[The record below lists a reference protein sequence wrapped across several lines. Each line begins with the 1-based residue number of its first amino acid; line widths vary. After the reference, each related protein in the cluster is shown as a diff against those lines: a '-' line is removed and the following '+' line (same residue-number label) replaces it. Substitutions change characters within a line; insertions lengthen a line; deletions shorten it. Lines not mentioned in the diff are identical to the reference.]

1 MNRDSSTA
9 ELLPPSIGK
18 VDLLIIAGE
27 HSGDELAAHMA
38 QNLLKKNPHLKV
50 AALGGNKLR
59 ESGAELV
66 FNMVDHSVMGLVDV
80 IKNYSFL
87 KGLFDN
93 TLNWIKKYQPKQI
106 CFVDYPGFNLRL
118 AKALKE
124 MGLSQKGGGTIG
136 LHYYV
141 SPQIWAWK
149 SHRRFKMAKILDSL
163 GVLFPFEKDC
173 YLDTDL
179 SVTYLGHPFAEK
191 DYPLPV
197 EYDPNGVILLLP
209 GSRTKSIEVIAPTI
223 LEAFRKISAED
234 DSLSAVILYPSQA
247 VEVCLK
253 SILETYPDLSD
264 RVSLLRNDSEKL
276 KVKGAIMSSGT
287 ISLSMAIA
295 SIPGVIIY
303 KLSKLN
309 YLMLRILIKVRFIGL
324 ANLILEQ
331 SVYPELL
338 QKEARVENIVNYF
351 TPYLN
356 EQESIDNFMEA
367 SNVLKYKLIDE
378 RDKSASEWIAE
389 QILNKKI
396 K

>member
-87 KGLFDN
+87 KRLFDN

>member
-9 ELLPPSIGK
+9 ELLPPSIVK

-87 KGLFDN
+87 KRLFDN

>member
-1 MNRDSSTA
+1 MNRDLSTA
-9 ELLPPSIGK
+9 EHLPPSHSK

-27 HSGDELAAHMA
+27 HSGDELAAHMV
-38 QNLLKKNPHLKV
+38 QNLLEKNPHLKV

-93 TLNWIKKYQPKQI
+93 TLNWIKKYQPKHI

-118 AKALKE
+118 AKSLKE

-149 SHRRFKMAKILDSL
+149 SQRRFKMAKILDSL

-179 SVTYLGHPFAEK
+179 PVTYLGHPFAEK

-197 EYDPNGVILLLP
+197 EYDSNGVILLLP
-209 GSRTKSIEVIAPTI
+209 GSRIKSIEVIAPTI

-234 DSLSAVILYPSQA
+234 DSLSAVILYPSLA

-264 RVSLLRNDSEKL
+264 KVSLLWNFSQKL

-309 YLMLRILIKVRFIGL
+309 YWMLRMLIKVRFIGL
-324 ANLILEQ
+324 ANLILDQ
-331 SVYPELL
+331 SIYPELL
-338 QKEARVENIVNYF
+338 QKEARVENIVNHF

-356 EQESIDNFMEA
+356 QQESIDNFMDA

-378 RDKSASEWIAE
+378 REKSASEWIAE
-389 QILNKKI
+389 QILK
-396 K
+396 